1 MHSHLGPSRSLFTH
15 RSGTRK
21 ELSRLS
27 TTGATC
33 VEGEVEDLSAVARAC
48 DGCEVVFHVAGL
60 VHFRE
65 DWDLFR
71 RVNVNGTRQ
80 VLQAARSAGVR
91 RLVHTSSIVAVG
103 ASTRPEVL
111 DEDARWDLD
120 RLAVPYVTTKRVA
133 EDVALEAARGGLD
146 VVVVNPASV
155 VGPGDLSRSLFGTWC
170 HRFWRGN
177 IPFYFWCGPEA
188 DR

>member
-1 MHSHLGPSRSLFTH
+1 VHSQLGPPRSLFTH

-60 VHFRE
+60 VHF
-65 DWDLFR
+65 
-71 RVNVNGTRQ
+71 G
-80 VLQAARSAGVR
+80 
-91 RLVHTSSIVAVG
+91 
-103 ASTRPEVL
+103 L

-155 VGPGDLSRSLFGTWC
+155 VGPGDLSRSLLGTVC

-177 IPFYFWCGPEA
+177 IPFYFWCGPQA
-188 DR
+188 RR